1 MGEKIKR
8 VFKGVCKLVG
18 IVCTVIV
25 GAIVVCGLP
34 LDEIKEKLEKKFL
47 N

>member
-1 MGEKIKR
+1 MGEKIKK
-8 VFKGVCKLVG
+8 VFKAVCKLVG

-25 GAIVVCGLP
+25 GAIVICGLP
-34 LDEIKEKLEKKFL
+34 FDEIKEKLEKKFL